1 MSHSEG
7 ELRNLLSQA
16 YQMPYGAARI
26 ALVEQ
31 VIAHADAGHFDELSL
46 HARVQATD
54 AYVYGGEPARSFVTF
69 SWSLAEFDR
78 DPVRHAGMQHTLMW
92 QFKATVTGLTKFDEI
107 PLDRTYA
114 VLDEMQRRWEFGG
127 HSLHAVH
134 QHRHYVAR
142 HVGDL
147 AAAEEHYRQWCNAP
161 RDDLSDCLGCDPS
174 SKAYWLA
181 SQGRDEQAVALA
193 EPVLAGRLT
202 CSEQPQGV
210 LTALMK
216 PYLRTGRLDQ
226 ARDAH
231 RRAYRL
237 HRSNVADLHDIAEH
251 IDFCALTGNATRGVE
266 ILERHLG
273 WLDRPP
279 SPFAAMWFAAAGALV
294 LERAIAAGARNLQLH
309 RPAHQDRVAG
319 PVPAQALVE
328 ELTGMALRT
337 AARFD
342 ARNGTDY
349 QGSQVRQAL
358 IAQPL
363 TDHLSLSPAAAKRA
377 APAPA
382 PRPQPRVEL
391 PDLGTDGAGIDVLLD
406 LAEEHLRRGRR
417 AESSAVY
424 EAFDER
430 YAGAEL
436 TVLQRGR
443 RADAHG
449 VDAATR
455 GEPAEAEAAWRAA
468 MDLFGEAGDELR
480 RQSTRGRVGRVMCG
494 SGRGEQGLEW
504 VEESVSYVLAHAGP
518 SRWSGALYSLAVA
531 YGDVGRI
538 EDGLAT
544 LERAEEH
551 LGPNL
556 DPTLPSVVAIAQSQF
571 LGVLDRMEEA
581 RKAAE
586 LAERRSQEA
595 NFSEGIAHAGFLA
608 GLAAE
613 RLGDPEAAV
622 TWYDKAIAAAADDRL
637 ARRIRA
643 QRADLLAA
651 SSRAAEVI
659 GDLEE
664 TVAEAVAEADDD
676 SAARARHGLA
686 VAYLNAG
693 RALDSAETAEEALA
707 FFVAQQSTLEVD
719 PSDPHSGHVAED
731 VAHHVL
737 AIRHLL
743 AAVYNRLGQ
752 PDEAIGQLELIG
764 AACAEDGNPA
774 GVGQMNEEIGDIQDR
789 QDRDA
794 AAALRYLT
802 AAEAFRAAELPVEE
816 FRNRRQYATSLMWAD
831 DLPAAMDA
839 LATADQMSLLLPDDD
854 QARWERASLLYD
866 GARILRGSGR
876 DGEAMVRAEGAAVA
890 FRALGML
897 MQSAHAEMVHAELLL
912 VSGRPVE
919 AEAAARRGLTDLP
932 EDADGRN
939 RLEDLLAA
947 AKQAQ
952 GGAAD

>member
-1 MSHSEG
+1 MSHSEE
-7 ELRNLLSQA
+7 ELANLLNDA
-16 YQMPYGAARI
+16 YSMPYGAARI

-31 VIAHADAGHFDELSL
+31 IIAHADAGHFDELSFY
-46 HARVQATD
+46 ARVQATD

-78 DPVRHAGMQHTLMW
+78 DPVRHARMQHTLMW
-92 QFKATVTGLTKFDEI
+92 QFKATVTGLTEFDEI

-114 VLDEMQRRWEFGG
+114 VLDEMQRRWQLGG

-134 QHRHYVAR
+134 QHRHFVAR

-147 AAAEEHYRQWCNAP
+147 TAADEHYRQWVNAP

-181 SQGRDEQAVALA
+181 SRGRDEEAVALA

-210 LTALMK
+210 LTALLK

-231 RRAYRL
+231 RRGYRL

-251 IDFCALTGNATRGVE
+251 IEFCALTGNSARGVE

-273 WLDRPP
+273 WLDKPP

-294 LERAIAAGARNLQLH
+294 LERAVAAGGHNLVLR
-309 RPAHQDRVAG
+309 RPAYGDRPAG
-319 PVPAQALVE
+319 PVRAQALAE
-328 ELTGMALRT
+328 ELTGFALRT
-337 AARFD
+337 AQRFD
-342 ARNGTDY
+342 ARNGTDF
-349 QGSQVRQAL
+349 QGGRLREAL
-358 IAQPL
+358 AAPSL
-363 TDHLSLSPAAAKRA
+363 VDHLSLSPTGPKR
-377 APAPA
+377 PAPPPVTRPA
-382 PRPQPRVEL
+382 PQVDL
-391 PDLGTDGAGIDVLLD
+391 PVGGGIDDLLE
-406 LAEEHLRRGRR
+406 LAEDHLRRGRR

-424 EAFDER
+424 EAFDDR

-443 RADAHG
+443 RADAYG

-455 GEPAEAEAAWRAA
+455 GEMAEAEAAWRSA
-468 MDLFGEAGDELR
+468 MDLFGQAGDELR
-480 RQSTRGRVGRVMCG
+480 RQSTRGRVGRLMCG

-518 SRWSGALYSLAVA
+518 PRWGGALYSLAVA

-544 LERAEEH
+544 LDRAEEH
-551 LGPNL
+551 IGANL
-556 DPTLPSVVAIAQSQF
+556 DPTLPAVICIARSQF
-571 LGVLDRMEEA
+571 LGVLDRMDEA
-581 RKAAE
+581 RESAQQA
-586 LAERRSQEA
+586 LRRSRELD
-595 NFSEGIAHAGFLA
+595 FSEGIAHGGFLA

-613 RLGDPEAAV
+613 RLGETDAAV
-622 TWYDKAIAAAADDRL
+622 AAYDEAIGATDDDTL
-637 ARRIRA
+637 VRRIRA
-643 QRADLLAA
+643 QRAGLLAG
-651 SSRAAEVI
+651 SSRASEVI

-664 TVAEAVAEADDD
+664 AVAEAVAEADDEN
-676 SAARARHGLA
+676 AARARHGLA
-686 VAYLNAG
+686 IAYLNAG

-707 FFVAQQSTLEVD
+707 WFVAQQAGAEVD
-719 PSDPHSGHVAED
+719 PSDAHADHVAAEA
-731 VAHHVL
+731 AHHVL

-743 AAVYNRLGQ
+743 AAGYNRLGQ
-752 PDEAIGQLELIG
+752 PDEAIAQLELIA
-764 AACAEDGNPA
+764 AACAEDANPA
-774 GVGQMNEEIGDIQDR
+774 GVGQMNEEIGDVLDR

-802 AAEAFRAAELPVEE
+802 AAEAFRAAELPIEE
-816 FRNRRQYATSLMWAD
+816 FRNRRQHATSLMWAD
-831 DLPAAMDA
+831 DLPAAMEA
-839 LATADQMSLLLPDDD
+839 LAAADQMSLSLPPDE

-866 GARILRGSGR
+866 GARILRSGGR
-876 DGEAMVRAEGAAVA
+876 LGEATVRAEGAAGA
-890 FRALGML
+890 FRAIGLL
-897 MQSAHAEMVHAELLL
+897 VQSAHAEMVHAELLL
-912 VSGRPVE
+912 SSDRPVE
-919 AEAAARRGLTDLP
+919 AEAAARRGLADLP
-932 EDADGRN
+932 EDVDGRD
-939 RLEDLLAA
+939 RLEGLLAA
-947 AKQAQ
+947 AVRAQ
-952 GGAAD
+952 GRAAD